1 MCGITGCIGKCNC
14 FDHLLN
20 GLKQLQNRGYD
31 SAGICT
37 ISEHTNTFSITKCA
51 SSEKE
56 TAIAMLSKTTD
67 DHCGSHIGIG
77 HTRWATHGPKTDVNA
92 HPHADMFNEFT
103 LVHNGIIENYQ
114 ALKDFLVSNGY
125 TFKSETDTEVIVNLI
140 SYEYKYALKVET
152 SIFLSKNPSF
162 LAADTTKSNF
172 EQQKSSI
179 FSDEKKSILV
189 KNAIMTAISK
199 LTGTYALCILSL
211 HCPTTLYCIRSGSPL
226 LIGLT
231 ETFAMV
237 TSEKSAFEDKFTNY
251 YVIDNNNLC
260 ILTLNDGKVE
270 FTSENPQ
277 ANKNLSVVSDK
288 SDGLGD
294 FSHWTEK
301 EIYEQIQSSMRA
313 ITNGGRLKSDLQVR
327 LGGLENAN
335 NIKELSRLEHIILL
349 GCGTSYH
356 AGLIASHF
364 FKQFCNFNTVQVI
377 DGAELNED
385 DIPKHGKTGFILL
398 SQSGETRD
406 LYRCI
411 EIGRSKN
418 IYLIG
423 VVNVVDSLIAREVD
437 CGVYL
442 NAGREVA
449 VASTKSFTSQLIVLL
464 LMSLWFSQ
472 QHEMNK
478 INTKARVIK
487 DLRNI
492 DNSITKTLEVSK
504 VACDQVVKLFDN
516 FSSCF
521 LLGKGTGEGI
531 AKEGALKIKE
541 ISYIHAEGYSAS
553 ALKHGPF
560 ALLKRDFPVII
571 IALNDK
577 HFDKCINAMIEIK
590 SRGAKIILIT
600 NVNPSKGKDKGCLLE
615 GSLKHADYV
624 IQLPSEAKWIGEIL
638 SIIPIQMLAYKLA
651 LSRELNPDLPRNL
664 AKVVTVD

>member
-1 MCGITGCIGKCNC
+1 MCGIIGCIGKCNC
-14 FDHLLN
+14 FDHILN

-37 ISEHTNTFSITKCA
+37 ISEHTTYSTCDYVTNQFMITKCA
-51 SSEKE
+51 STEKE
-56 TAIAMLSKTTD
+56 TAIEMLSQKAD
-67 DHCGSHIGIG
+67 DHCGAHNGIG

-92 HPHADMFNEFT
+92 HPHMDMHKEFS

-114 ALKDFLVSNGY
+114 SLKDFLMKEGY

-140 SYEYKYALKVET
+140 SYEYQHMMK
-152 SIFLSKNPSF
+152 KNM
-162 LAADTTKSNF
+162 TNTNK
-172 EQQKSSI
+172 I
-179 FSDEKKSILV
+179 SDV
-189 KNAIMTAISK
+189 KNAIMTAIQK
-199 LTGTYALCILSL
+199 LTGTYALCILSIY
-211 HCPTTLYCIRSGSPL
+211 CPKRLFCVRSGSPL

-231 ETFAMV
+231 ETFAIV

-260 ILTLNDGKVE
+260 ILTLNEGKVE
-270 FTSENPQ
+270 FTSENPN
-277 ANKNLSVVSDK
+277 ANKNLSMVIDK
-288 SDGLGD
+288 SDGLGQ
-294 FSHWTEK
+294 FKHWTEK

-313 ITNGGRLKSDLQVR
+313 ITNGGRLKSDLEVR

-335 NIKELSRLEHIILL
+335 HVAELNRLENIILL

-364 FKQFCNFNTVQVI
+364 FRQFCNFNTVSVI
-377 DGAELNED
+377 DGAELEED
-385 DIPKHGKTGFILL
+385 DIPRKGKTGFILL

-442 NAGREVA
+442 NAGKEVA

-472 QHEMNK
+472 QHDMNK
-478 INTKARVIK
+478 VNTKARIIK

-492 DNSITKTLEVSK
+492 DSSISETIAISR
-504 VACDQVVKLFDN
+504 VACEKIVPLFSK

-531 AKEGALKIKE
+531 AREGALKIKE

-560 ALLKRDFPVII
+560 ALLKCDFPVII

-590 SRGAKIILIT
+590 SRGAKVILIT
-600 NVNPSKGKDKGCLLE
+600 NVKAVNEKPSEKSKGSLLE
-615 GSLKHADYV
+615 GALKHADHV
-624 IQLPSEAKWIGEIL
+624 IQLPSEAKWVGEIL

-651 LSRELNPDLPRNL
+651 LARELNPDLPRNL